1 MTIKRQN
8 DILEDI
14 IKNQELKKKI
24 GNLIKKKQLDKNS
37 KEVLKKL
44 LFQ

>member
-8 DILEDI
+8 ELLEDI
-14 IKNQELKKKI
+14 VKNYELKKQI

-37 KEVLKKL
+37 KEVLKKI